1 MFNDKERAV
10 NRMHQLSCQVL
21 FDSFLDTFVTWLQFI
36 ILKSCV
42 TVQIVSLG
50 MVSVGG
56 KNWMK
61 RKRLKT
67 VALMSRNQTRRPLC
81 IPQKQI
87 QNYFLVVWILLAREF
102 YMTSQKKRKNKEKKA
117 NSNGEKGPCLSR
129 KWLINQQKTCFRWRM
144 AH

>member
-1 MFNDKERAV
+1 MFNDKEWAV

-21 FDSFLDTFVTWLQFI
+21 FDSFLDTFVTWLQFN
-36 ILKSCV
+36 ILKSCD

-56 KNWMK
+56 KNWMN
-61 RKRLKT
+61 RKRSKT
-67 VALMSRNQTRRPLC
+67 VTLMSENQTWRPLC

-102 YMTSQKKRKNKEKKA
+102 YMTRKKKKTEESKQQRRKRTLFVQKMVDKSTENMLTVKN
-117 NSNGEKGPCLSR
+117 GP
-129 KWLINQQKTCFRWRM
+129 
-144 AH
+144 